1 MAIPII
7 LDTFQWK
14 SKKAALDA
22 FQQILR
28 GSGYAVYDRV
38 TDEGHDRMLRELVRR
53 HPDAEEKVGAGIDHF
68 FIGKTSDGDLPYVAD
83 DAIGIWIRRTDGSA
97 VDFSYQTAIR
107 NDSAMSNAKEGMRRA
122 VEDRRLAYRDRRFA
136 GDGPVTSDVSST
148 TFGSRAEACVIYIT
162 PTWGQLTSRF
172 AEQEGGWQNLLVHS
186 GAGSIQI
193 GSELLDTAV
202 KERWIAFYDRH
213 ARPGLATSSES
224 AKRPKQPDSG
234 WAP

>member
-1 MAIPII
+1 
-7 LDTFQWK
+7 
-14 SKKAALDA
+14 
-22 FQQILR
+22 
-28 GSGYAVYDRV
+28 
-38 TDEGHDRMLRELVRR
+38 
-53 HPDAEEKVGAGIDHF
+53 
-68 FIGKTSDGDLPYVAD
+68 
-83 DAIGIWIRRTDGSA
+83 
-97 VDFSYQTAIR
+97 
-107 NDSAMSNAKEGMRRA
+107 
-122 VEDRRLAYRDRRFA
+122 
-136 GDGPVTSDVSST
+136 
-148 TFGSRAEACVIYIT
+148 
-162 PTWGQLTSRF
+162 LTSRF